1 MRVAVVDDEPLAR
14 RGVIARLAAYPDI
27 VLAGEYAD
35 GQAALEGLRGHPVDL
50 AFVDVQM
57 PTLDGLSMLA
67 ALPTGQRPLGI
78 LLTAHVRFALRA
90 FELKAVDYLLKPID
104 DERFADALARAR
116 QFHQWR
122 QSGHAPVPDPD
133 PESVPAGG
141 DANGPVRRFSVRIGR
156 RLAFVEADE
165 VEWIQ
170 ADGDYAV
177 LHARGQRHLLRES
190 LQRLAGRLDPL
201 RFLRVHR
208 SAIVRIDCVAEL
220 QALPNRDAL
229 LRLRDGTPLRASR
242 TYIDALLAHLQP
254 AR

>member
-1 MRVAVVDDEPLAR
+1 MMRVAVVDDEPLAR
-14 RGVIARLAAYPDI
+14 RGVIARLAAHPDI

-35 GQAALEGLRGHPVDL
+35 GRVALEGLREHPVDL

-67 ALPTGQRPLGI
+67 ALPAEQRPLGI
-78 LLTAHVRFALRA
+78 LLTAHDRFALRA
-90 FELKAVDYLLKPID
+90 FELKAIDYLLKPID
-104 DERFADALARAR
+104 DERFADALARAC

-122 QSGHAPVPDPD
+122 QSGHAAGPDPGSGSAD
-133 PESVPAGG
+133 D
-141 DANGPVRRFSVRIGR
+141 DAIGPVRRFSVRIGR
-156 RLAFVEADE
+156 RLAFVEAGQ

-177 LHARGQRHLLRES
+177 LHVCGQRHLLRES
-190 LQRLAGRLDPL
+190 LQRLAGRLDPQ

-254 AR
+254 TR

>member
-1 MRVAVVDDEPLAR
+1 MMRVAVVDDEPLAR
-14 RGVIARLAAYPDI
+14 RGVIARLAAHPDI

-35 GQAALEGLRGHPVDL
+35 GRQALEGLGREPVDVV
-50 AFVDVQM
+50 FVDVQM

-67 ALPTGQRPLGI
+67 ALPAGRQPLSI
-78 LLTAHVRFALRA
+78 LLTAHDRFALRA
-90 FELKAVDYLLKPID
+90 FELRAIDYLLKPID
-104 DERFADALARAR
+104 DERFAEALARAR
-116 QFHQWR
+116 QLHHWR
-122 QSGHAPVPDPD
+122 MSGADTTGADEAAPDADHTPP
-133 PESVPAGG
+133 PA
-141 DANGPVRRFSVRIGR
+141 RRFSVRVGR
-156 RLAFVEADE
+156 RLTFVEVDE

-190 LQRLAGRLDPL
+190 LQRLATRLDPL

-208 SAIVRIDCVAEL
+208 SAIVRVDCVSEL

-254 AR
+254 AG